1 MKGATRDEVPLDE
14 FDQILDGS
22 LLVPRS
28 GSAGLWMK
36 CELHGQFLVR
46 RIPDRLVLR
55 VSTQHRCFHI
65 VRHHYPGYATNGGK
79 TGNQAA

>member
-1 MKGATRDEVPLDE
+1 MKFE
-14 FDQILDGS
+14 FH
-22 LLVPRS
+22 R
-28 GSAGLWMK
+28 
-36 CELHGQFLVR
+36 QFLIG